1 MSEEL
6 LLLIADREENRASL
20 AGPLRREG
28 YSVVDAASVGAA
40 REALAG
46 RPPEVALLDLSGGA
60 ALGVSVCHEL
70 TSLPELAETCV
81 VFIAERG
88 EKELEQRVSELGV
101 DDFLVKPVG
110 PTELL
115 VRVRSLLRV
124 KRSQRKLEQR
134 ATELLRLQHQK
145 DELMALVVH
154 EFRNPLAAVVTN
166 AAYLIELGTLQ
177 GDEAQALQDIAS
189 AAESMNRMV
198 MNLVDLQKSEDA
210 GLPLR
215 VEAIEP
221 GRLTGDVA
229 NAMRR
234 RASERAHR
242 LTARVDGDV
251 PVFHGDYELLRRV
264 FENLVDNAL
273 RNTPRG
279 GEVELVCKSAEQ
291 SVEFGVRD
299 QGPGVPL
306 EMRARVFDKYVEL
319 EPRPAGQARTS
330 RGLGLAYCKAAVEA
344 HGGKIVVESAEPSGA
359 LFKVTLPLSP
369 PERADTQRK
378 ETKSS

>member
-1 MSEEL
+1 M
-6 LLLIADREENRASL
+6 RRAS
-20 AGPLRREG
+20 GPRARR
-28 YSVVDAASVGAA
+28 SRGAPPRSRCA
-40 REALAG
+40 ITRE
-46 RPPEVALLDLSGGA
+46 
-60 ALGVSVCHEL
+60 
-70 TSLPELAETCV
+70 
-81 VFIAERG
+81 I
-88 EKELEQRVSELGV
+88 EQRVSELGV